1 MFCYQT
7 QREVVME
14 TQKDMVASLLE
25 ELVIARGLV
34 KEICKERNIPVPN
47 ASLQRMEKAIEDAK
61 EYLLESN

>member
-1 MFCYQT
+1 
-7 QREVVME
+7 ME